1 MSMSSDMRISGTN
14 PAWTFEGGGVEMTEQ
29 ARDTFSNVN
38 PMLNAAAS
46 NPMMNVATPAPTV
59 QAKTT
64 PTPTPTPTTT
74 SAQWV
79 EHTTDDGQTYYYNAS
94 TGQSS
99 WTKPTE
105 SVEVAEVSVEVQ
117 VMPAAGAS
125 NLGVASKER
134 ATKDLDLTD
143 HVDVEVEDDGELSD
157 DEKSDYGRT
166 SIGGREWSNNTPA
179 RRSTIN
185 ILGTKQ
191 DVRAADVEAQGP
203 STASSRSRGVVT
215 RRFPAHGDAI

>member
-1 MSMSSDMRISGTN
+1 MRMSSDMRVSGTN

-46 NPMMNVATPAPTV
+46 NPMMNAAAPAPTV

-64 PTPTPTPTTT
+64 PTTTTT

-79 EHTTDDGQTYYYNAS
+79 EHTTDDGHTYYHNTS
-94 TGQSS
+94 TGQTS

-117 VMPAAGAS
+117 VMPAAFAS
-125 NLGVASKER
+125 NLGAASKER
-134 ATKDLDLTD
+134 ATTNLDLAD
-143 HVDVEVEDDGELSD
+143 HVDFEVEEDGELSD
-157 DEKSDYGRT
+157 DDKSDDGRMP
-166 SIGGREWSNNTPA
+166 IGGRE
-179 RRSTIN
+179 
-185 ILGTKQ
+185 
-191 DVRAADVEAQGP
+191 
-203 STASSRSRGVVT
+203 
-215 RRFPAHGDAI
+215 